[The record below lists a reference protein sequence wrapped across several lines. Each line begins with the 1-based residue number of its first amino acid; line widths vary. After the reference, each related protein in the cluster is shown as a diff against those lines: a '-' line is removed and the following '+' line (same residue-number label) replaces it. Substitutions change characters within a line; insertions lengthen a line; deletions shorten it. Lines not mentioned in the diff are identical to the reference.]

1 MEVTDPTQQIEE
13 TYIDSVLNGDKVV
26 TITSADT
33 PNGVFSTKT
42 IKRSV
47 SAKNCLEYLRT
58 AKPEKWSPPPAVQ
71 QVQIKQET
79 INNGI
84 EELQKLI
91 TFVPN
96 D

>member
-1 MEVTDPTQQIEE
+1 MEVTDHTQQIEE
-13 TYIDSVLNGDKVV
+13 TYIDALINGDKIV
-26 TITSADT
+26 TITKADT
-33 PNGVFSTKT
+33 PNGVLSSQT
-42 IKRSV
+42 IKRSI

-79 INNGI
+79 INKGI
-84 EELQKLI
+84 ESLHKLI
-91 TFVPN
+91 TFIPH